1 MEATTSLAEMLE
13 YFFAGSICIVVV
25 AVLVIQK
32 RRKLQKR

>member
-1 MEATTSLAEMLE
+1 METSISLAEVLE

-25 AVLVIQK
+25 AVLIIQK